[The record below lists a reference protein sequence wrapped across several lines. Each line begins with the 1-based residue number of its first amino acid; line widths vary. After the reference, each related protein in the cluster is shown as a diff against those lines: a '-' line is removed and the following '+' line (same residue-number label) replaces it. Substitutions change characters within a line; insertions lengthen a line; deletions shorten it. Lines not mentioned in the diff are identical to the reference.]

1 MKKILIGGRQASSG
15 GMTTPLPD
23 CLAANLS
30 HRFAGLLLTLW
41 VGLDG
46 MPGYNAER
54 DQPDLIRKM
63 EHVLNPEFYAGSIFV
78 TCEIGWAQHVT
89 LTLDLTRDGIRK
101 VEVNWPGSAYT
112 VESAVA
118 AATLYLQVAT
128 LAQKLEKLGATIAPL
143 PLK

>member
-1 MKKILIGGRQASSG
+1 
-15 GMTTPLPD
+15 MTTPLPD

-63 EHVLNPEFYAGSIFV
+63 AYVLSPDFCAGSIYV

-89 LTLDLTRDGIRK
+89 MTLDLNRDGIRK
-101 VEVNWPGSAYT
+101 VEVNWPGCAYT
-112 VESAVA
+112 AENAVA
-118 AATLYLQVAT
+118 AATLYLQIAT
-128 LAQKLEKLGATIAPL
+128 LAQKLEKYGALIAPL
-143 PLK
+143 PVAG